1 MKILIADDDPQ
12 LLKALRITL
21 RSQGYEIITAQ
32 DGESG
37 IRKAIDERP
46 DLFILDIGMPGLN
59 GIEVIQAVRG
69 WNAAP
74 ILVLSGRADAR
85 EKVRALDAGADGYV
99 TKPVSIDEL
108 LAYVR
113 ALGRRSAARNEDETD
128 PVVRIGKV
136 TIDFSARSVT
146 LSEHQQGPE
155 VRFTPTEWKILDML
169 FRNHG
174 RLVTRQDM
182 LTQIWGSEHVSD
194 SGYLRLYISQLRK
207 KIEVDPTHPEFLK
220 TEPGMGYR
228 LDI

>member
-37 IRKAIDERP
+37 IRKAIDEHP

-59 GIEVIQAVRG
+59 GIQVIQVIRG
-69 WNAAP
+69 WNTAP

-113 ALGRRSAARNEDETD
+113 ALGRRSMTRSEDEAN

-136 TIDFSARSVT
+136 TIDFSARRGT
-146 LSEHQQGPE
+146 LSEHKQVSE

-169 FRNHG
+169 CRNHG
-174 RLVTRQDM
+174 KLVTRQDM

-228 LDI
+228 LEI